1 MTRFFYNTGTKKY
14 IKNNINNLSYLIRD
28 VYFQFLKPNDSYNK
42 LPDSYK
48 TIKYLIHGLYLN
60 KMEINKSLCNG
71 EKFSVNQE
79 LIYNYL
85 LTYNPDSVKE
95 LIIDYPEAVKVMHGV
110 YKGDK
115 GFRKYHLIKLPQH
128 IMKFNKKDLKKKH

>member
-1 MTRFFYNTGTKKY
+1 M
-14 IKNNINNLSYLIRD
+14 
-28 VYFQFLKPNDSYNK
+28 
-42 LPDSYK
+42 
-48 TIKYLIHGLYLN
+48 IHGLYLN